1 MKMERLMRMQSAFDT
16 ARTRSREK
24 EIRVRRLLP
33 RAEAQVPIRSLEASP
48 CPVTRLYKRL
58 GMLVDKWLAGENPS

>member
-1 MKMERLMRMQSAFDT
+1 MLDIRIEEAFSMKMERLMRMQSAFDT

-33 RAEAQVPIRSLEASP
+33 RAEAQVPIRSL
-48 CPVTRLYKRL
+48 
-58 GMLVDKWLAGENPS
+58 